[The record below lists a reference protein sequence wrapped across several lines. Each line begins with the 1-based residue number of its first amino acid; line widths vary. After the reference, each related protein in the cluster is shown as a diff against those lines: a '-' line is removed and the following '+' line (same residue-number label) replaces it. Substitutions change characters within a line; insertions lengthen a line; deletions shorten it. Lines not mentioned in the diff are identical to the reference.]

1 MGNRGSI
8 RLYSAKTFKS
18 LGTLAYH
25 RQTVHTIAFPHL
37 PRKGD
42 LVTSQ
47 NDSAVGTEDETS
59 VIEFVEEEDED
70 STADEEHGGA
80 NGRGMG
86 KEAMR
91 WMVSGG
97 KDRRLALWQLKEF
110 SRR

>member
-1 MGNRGSI
+1 M
-8 RLYSAKTFKS
+8 
-18 LGTLAYH
+18 
-25 RQTVHTIAFPHL
+25 QTIAFPHL

-47 NDSAVGTEDETS
+47 DDSIVGTEDETP
-59 VIEFVEEEDED
+59 VIEVVDEEDED
-70 STADEEHGGA
+70 YTGDEEDGRA
-80 NGRGMG
+80 NGRGIC